1 MDPRY
6 LRFEYHQQTQNECT
20 DLSGFKF
27 NLFSRISKSTFSSA
41 KTHILVQKPLKI
53 VPKTPKSLGSEPVWS
68 YATDATHVGATI
80 LLWNVIVSSINWPK
94 LSKFSDLLSCF
105 FNTKCF
111 LKRKVLKFSWNTKN
125 WDQLFMGT
133 SQTLFRPFKH
143 NLQLLT
149 NSKTLGENF
158 SWLENFSQKSNS

>member
-6 LRFEYHQQTQNECT
+6 LRFEYSQQTQNGCT

-133 SQTLFRPFKH
+133 FTNIVSTIQT
-143 NLQLLT
+143 QLTIT
-149 NSKTLGENF
+149 NK
-158 SWLENFSQKSNS
+158 LENFRRKNFMARKIFSKI